1 MDNIEKNIIEWL
13 DKFNKYIETE
23 ANCIINIESI
33 IEVRTNIDK
42 MIHNQRKDDIQF
54 YKSILDNSLYY
65 LNNSLKIKKIK
76 FTKDLN
82 YIWNKIDERKKMDDI
97 TKTNFEY
104 LLKDYKKVSEEIAEM
119 KKNNNKLAWIKDETI
134 HDLQEVEHDING
146 ILDYHLKLI
155 EFFHSSIEI
164 EKVFYCGK

>member
-13 DKFNKYIETE
+13 EKFNKYIDTE
-23 ANCIINIESI
+23 ANCINNIESI
-33 IEVRTNIDK
+33 VEVRNNIDK
-42 MIHNQRKDDIQF
+42 MISNQRKDDVQF
-54 YKSILDNSLYY
+54 YKSILENSLFY

-97 TKTNFEY
+97 SKSNFEY
-104 LLKDYKKVSEEIAEM
+104 MMKDYKRVSEEITEM
-119 KKNNNKLAWIKDETI
+119 KKNNNKMAWIKDETI
-134 HDLQEVEHDING
+134 HDLQEVEHELNG

-155 EFFHSSIEI
+155 EFFHSSTEI